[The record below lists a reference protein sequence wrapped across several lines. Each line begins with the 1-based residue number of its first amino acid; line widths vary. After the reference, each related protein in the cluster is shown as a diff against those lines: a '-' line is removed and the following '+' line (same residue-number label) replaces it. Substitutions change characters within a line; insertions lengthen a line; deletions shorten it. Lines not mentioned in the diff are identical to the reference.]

1 MSKRVSIEELQKK
14 KGIRTTPVSRFVFI
28 LLIVA
33 ALIAGIFAVANS
45 VGKANEL
52 PEAEKITRSVS
63 GKTVNED
70 RVDALTAATDLLVST
85 NAPAT
90 RAEAQ
95 AALEKMDAGDFTGF
109 PKDFSS
115 RILFYDSYAQNTD
128 FQQEV
133 GMGLFSM
140 ATIAKE
146 FGKGEILADTSRV
159 GTVRVDQ
166 EVGIAQVPLEIF
178 TGQSSPVAFQMV
190 HVDGKWLLEPHSFST
205 YIRLSAVLQ
214 SASS

>member
-14 KGIRTTPVSRFVFI
+14 KGVRTTPVSRFVFI
-28 LLIVA
+28 VLIVA

-52 PEAEKITRSVS
+52 PEAEKITRSIS
-63 GKTVNED
+63 GKTVSED
-70 RVDALTAATDLLVST
+70 RADALTAATDLLVST

-95 AALEKMDAGDFTGF
+95 VALEKMDAGDFTVF

-146 FGKGEILADTSRV
+146 FGKGEITADTSRV
-159 GTVRVDQ
+159 GSVRVDQ

-190 HVDGKWLLEPHSFST
+190 YTDGKWLLEPHSFST
-205 YIRLSAVLQ
+205 YIRLSAVAQ
-214 SASS
+214 GASN

>member
-1 MSKRVSIEELQKK
+1 MSKRVSIEEIQKK
-14 KGIRTTPVSRFVFI
+14 KGIRTTPISRVIFI

-33 ALIAGIFAVANS
+33 ALIAGIFAVAKS
-45 VGKANEL
+45 VSKANEL
-52 PEAEKITRSVS
+52 PESEKISRSVS
-63 GKTVNED
+63 GKSLNED
-70 RVDALTAATDLLVST
+70 RTDALSAATDLLVST

-95 AALEKMDAGDFTGF
+95 ITLEKMDAGDFTVF

-146 FGKGEILADTSRV
+146 FGKGEIDRKSTRLN
-159 GTVRVDQ
+159 
-166 EVGIAQVPLEIF
+166 
-178 TGQSSPVAFQMV
+178 SS
-190 HVDGKWLLEPHSFST
+190 HWE
-205 YIRLSAVLQ
+205 
-214 SASS
+214 